1 MDDSDEDF
9 GYDFS
14 PDEEQLLL
22 QLASASPTVAAVVQQ
37 QHHAAA
43 TIDSLPEKETGVS
56 PEVSRLKNEP
66 PSDDVAVLADTAV
79 GQNWSADD
87 AMPPKVHD
95 SVAYPNRKRENVQ
108 VEI

>member
-22 QLASASPTVAAVVQQ
+22 QLASASPTIASVTQL
-37 QHHAAA
+37 QHQAAA

-56 PEVSRLKNEP
+56 AEVPTLKNEL
-66 PSDDVAVLADTAV
+66 SSNDGAALADTTV
-79 GQNWSADD
+79 DQNWSVDD
-87 AMPPKVHD
+87 AMPPQVDD
-95 SVAYPNRKRENVQ
+95 SVAYPNRKRTNVQ
-108 VEI
+108 NGI